1 MMNRISGLVLAALL
15 SSGYAFSQATE
26 NIPKNWHLL
35 DPSSGYQGISLDKAY
50 SFIKSKNLKSRQLTV
65 AVIDTG
71 IDTLHEDLKPILWRN
86 TNEVPGNGKDDD
98 NNGFIDDI
106 HGWNFLGGKDGRNVT
121 HDSDEGSRVY
131 YSLKTKWEGKDVN
144 DANLSPKEK
153 KEYEIFIKA
162 RNQTLKGIDAD
173 EADYI
178 RQLQPRLITGDSI
191 IRKELGKE
199 EYNGNDLK
207 KYNSMNMDAKMVR
220 NFILNISKTNNSF
233 DITNAQLI
241 EEINGKLRKAD
252 AAKKAP
258 PSYRKDIVQDDETNF
273 NEKTYGNNNV
283 MAGSPLH
290 GTFCSGII
298 GAKRNNSVGIDG
310 IADNVRIMMLRMLPD
325 GDEHDKDIALSIRYA
340 VDHGA
345 KIINMSFGKSFSP
358 QKQWVDDAFRYAESK
373 GVLLLHAAGNDAKN
387 IDSADN
393 YPNPVYADGK
403 GRATNLITVGA
414 SGNAGNGGL
423 TGSFSNYGKNEVDVF
438 APGVNIY
445 SCIPGGNLYGVLSGT
460 SFAGP
465 VVAGIA
471 ALIMEHYPALS
482 PQQVKMAI
490 EKSALFPKEKVN
502 IPGTEEKVDM
512 RELTRTGIV
521 NAYEAIKYAST
532 LKPANQK
539 EILPKS
545 KIKKGKMG

>member
-131 YSLKTKWEGKDVN
+131 YSLKTKWEGKD

-173 EADYI
+173 EADYM

-220 NFILNISKTNNSF
+220 NFILNISKANNSF

-325 GDEHDKDIALSIRYA
+325 GDEHDKDIALSIHYA

-373 GVLLLHAAGNDAKN
+373 GVLLVHAAGNDAKN

-393 YPNPVYADGK
+393 FPNPVYADGK

>member
-173 EADYI
+173 EADYM